1 MNQALFINDQLT
13 IPAAELTFSAC
24 RASGP
29 GGQNV
34 NKVASKVELRFA
46 LEDSAVLSPAVRERL
61 RALAREHGVRQDAE
75 GRLLLVSQPTR
86 DQGRNLEAAR
96 QRLRELLL
104 QALVPPRPRVA
115 TRPSRGARLR
125 RLADK
130 HHQAERK
137 RSRSDQG
144 W

>member
-13 IPAAELTFSAC
+13 IPAAELSFAAS

-46 LEDSAVLSPAVRERL
+46 MEESAVLNAAVRERL
-61 RALAREHGVRQDAE
+61 RALAHQSGVHQDAE
-75 GRLLLVSQPTR
+75 GRLLLISQPTR
-86 DQGRNLEAAR
+86 DQSRNLEAAR
-96 QRLRELLL
+96 QRLRALLL

-115 TRPSRGARLR
+115 TRPPRRSKLNRLS
-125 RLADK
+125 DK
-130 HHQAERK
+130 RHQGERK
-137 RSRSDQG
+137 RSRGSND